1 MKPFLRIEKPCEESL
16 DKMHDL
22 PDGKFCDLCSKKVL
36 DLSNLNDSEILNIIQ
51 QNKGERFCGI
61 VFKNQLN
68 RSLQPQV
75 SFSENHHS
83 RKTNFTKIAAGV
95 ALTAS
100 IFNSYPAQTKTVTK
114 TEFVSSQSK
123 IFKENKKE
131 EDKIGD
137 GNVVISGK
145 VLIKK
150 ANKPSPET
158 TIHFITPQKVYSVK
172 TDSQGLYTLEVPKE
186 AIKTENLLVFSP
198 ENYDYEGQLIIFK
211 KEELLKKNITY
222 LAENDDRKQY
232 GDISA
237 EGFYASEKSLVLL
250 EGKKLDYKLF
260 NKSYNIFSNK
270 YTVYYIPKPY
280 KKVFTSDEN
289 IDDIYIAFVKTE

>member
-83 RKTNFTKIAAGV
+83 RKATFTKIAAGV

-123 IFKENKKE
+123 ISKENKKE

-137 GNVVISGK
+137 GNVMISGK

-150 ANKPSPET
+150 TNKPSPET
-158 TIHFITPQKVYSVK
+158 TVHFITPQKVYSVK
-172 TDSQGLYTLEVPKE
+172 TDSKGSYVLEVPKE
-186 AIKTENLLVFSP
+186 AIKTENLLEFSP

-222 LAENDDRKQY
+222 LAENDVRKEY

-250 EGKKLDYKLF
+250 DGKKLDYKVF
-260 NKSYNIFSNK
+260 NKSLSLFSNK
-270 YTVYYIPKPY
+270 YEVYYIPKAFI
-280 KKVFTSDEN
+280 KVFTTDEK
-289 IDDIYIAFVKTE
+289 IEDLFITFVK

>member
-1 MKPFLRIEKPCEESL
+1 MKPFLRIKKPCEESL

-61 VFKNQLN
+61 VFNNQLN
-68 RSLQPQV
+68 RSLQPEI
-75 SFSENHHS
+75 SFSQNRHS
-83 RKTNFTKIAAGV
+83 RKTTFTKIAAGV

-123 IFKENKKE
+123 ISKENQKE
-131 EDKIGD
+131 EDKTGD
-137 GNVVISGK
+137 GTMIISGK
-145 VLIKK
+145 VLIKGT
-150 ANKPSPET
+150 NKSGPET
-158 TIHFITPQKVYSVK
+158 TIHFITPQKVYSAK
-172 TDSQGLYTLEVPKE
+172 TDAKGFYNLEVPKE
-186 AIKTENLLVFSP
+186 SIKSENLLEFSP
-198 ENYDYEGQLIIFK
+198 EDYDYEGQLMILK
-211 KEELLKKNITY
+211 KEDLLKKNVIY
-222 LAENDDRKQY
+222 LAENDVRKQY

-237 EGFYASEKSLVLL
+237 EGFYANEKSLVLF
-250 EGKKLDYKLF
+250 EGKKLDYKIF

-270 YTVYYIPKPY
+270 YNVYYIPKPY
-280 KKVFTSDEN
+280 TKVFTPDEK
-289 IDDIYIAFVKTE
+289 IDDVYIAFIKTK